1 MTRRISTITGF
12 NCSQVSTARNP
23 KLSSEFFQGKILNTL
38 LLFFLFCIASITFD
52 GMKALLFKSKPR
64 KRSPE
69 ELVRRVRDLLI
80 SVHRNTET
88 RESKRQEKRSELE
101 KLIMEMKIVL
111 YGEGHCEPVSEAC
124 ARLTQE
130 LFKDD
135 TFRLLVFCLPKLD
148 LGCRQDA
155 VHVFANLQKQQ
166 IKPRSTLI
174 ASDYLEQNLDLLD
187 TLVKGYE
194 DPDLAFCYGTILRD
208 CTRHQVVAKYIL
220 DSEHMKEL
228 FDYIQDPNFGIA
240 SDAAATFK
248 ELLTRH
254 RSTVAE
260 YLSRNYDWFFGEY
273 NSKLMGSC
281 NYITRW
287 HAAKLLGQILMD
299 RANCSVMMRYVSSL
313 DNMKMVMNLLKESSK
328 NIQLEAFNLFKLF
341 AANPNKPPEIVNVLV
356 ANRTKL
362 LQFFGGFSFDKE
374 DEQFTADKARVVE
387 AISTL
392 QSLNRS
398 CGALDKREK
407 NLTMAC
413 SQRTVLAGL
422 CPSHFM
428 LKGMWSDDGKNR
440 AIASNEK
447 AGREP

>member
-1 MTRRISTITGF
+1 
-12 NCSQVSTARNP
+12 
-23 KLSSEFFQGKILNTL
+23 
-38 LLFFLFCIASITFD
+38 
-52 GMKALLFKSKPR
+52 MKALLFKSKPR

-111 YGEGHCEPVSEAC
+111 YGEGHCEPV
-124 ARLTQE
+124 
-130 LFKDD
+130 
-135 TFRLLVFCLPKLD
+135 PKL
-148 LGCRQDA
+148 DA

-413 SQRTVLAGL
+413 SV
-422 CPSHFM
+422 
-428 LKGMWSDDGKNR
+428 
-440 AIASNEK
+440 
-447 AGREP
+447 